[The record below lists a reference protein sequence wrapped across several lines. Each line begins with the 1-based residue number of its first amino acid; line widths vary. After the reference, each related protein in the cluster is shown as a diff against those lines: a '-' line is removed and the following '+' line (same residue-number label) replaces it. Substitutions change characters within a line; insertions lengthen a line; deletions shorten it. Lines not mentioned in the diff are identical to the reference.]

1 MKRFIVIVAVVLG
14 VAYTVSADERPIDL
28 ASMPKEAQSFISKNF
43 ADYSVVMATVDN
55 DIMDTDYEVR
65 LNDGTKIDFN
75 SRGEWTDISN
85 KRTGIPEKIIPNK
98 LTEYVKK
105 HYDQTNI
112 ISIERDNRHYEI
124 KLSNGV
130 ELVFSTDGRLLGF
143 DD

>member
-1 MKRFIVIVAVVLG
+1 MKRFIAIVAVMLG
-14 VAYTVSADERPIDL
+14 MAYTVSADERPIDL
-28 ASMPKEAQSFISKNF
+28 ASMPNEAQSFISKNF
-43 ADYSVVMATVDN
+43 ADYAVVAATVDN

-75 SRGEWTDISN
+75 GRGEWTEISN

-98 LTEYVKK
+98 LTDYVKK